1 MVILR
6 TYYEI
11 DASSA
16 VHDLC
21 AFGLRDAS
29 GNGNNHSGTA
39 LCFRHLETSH
49 QAKLRIHLFRCLF
62 SDMTS
67 IEDYQIR
74 ILWPLRLRKA
84 EWRQKICH
92 THRVV
97 DIHLAA
103 KGLDIDTPRDAV
115 FRACDRGSCHRACAT
130 RPRATRWGG
139 HGAAVPA
146 SAAAAQTVLRQ
157 VRQRCGHSNSSQGP
171 FANHNRKE
179 MLAGGILPPLR
190 RSRGRSCSKYE
201 APDRRR
207 HTMRRAAGRG
217 VQWACRRVGCTR
229 SGTAGRQRGKRP
241 LRVCSR
247 RKEGVFD
254 GEYAFAMAAGPL
266 RKQDQRIADRQS
278 FAYRV
283 ALRDGAAYSPIHE
296 NTAL

>member
-74 ILWPLRLRKA
+74 ILWPFRLRKA

-92 THRVV
+92 THRIV

-103 KGLDIDTPRDAV
+103 IGLDIDTPRDAV
-115 FRACDRGSCHRACAT
+115 FRACDRASCHRACAT
-130 RPRATRWGG
+130 RPQATRRGG

-171 FANHNRKE
+171 FANHSRKE

-190 RSRGRSCSKYE
+190 PSRGRSGASYLE
-201 APDRRR
+201 LDRPR
-207 HTMRRAAGRG
+207 AGRCG
-217 VQWACRRVGCTR
+217 GRILPSNISFGLWFAKGPCELLLCPHRWRTCRSTVWAAAADAGTAAPCPPRRVAC
-229 SGTAGRQRGKRP
+229 GR
-241 LRVCSR
+241 V
-247 RKEGVFD
+247 
-254 GEYAFAMAAGPL
+254 
-266 RKQDQRIADRQS
+266 
-278 FAYRV
+278 
-283 ALRDGAAYSPIHE
+283 
-296 NTAL
+296 